1 MKEMKNQLFAP
12 FVLFFLIACNSNP
25 KSPPVESENTVFQ
38 PEDKEILEEVFDLF
52 SEEKDA
58 TTSALMVKVGG
69 FFQETPYVAH
79 TLETEKEQL
88 VINLR
93 ERKLT
98 SLSVYLLSLVMKRH

>member
-1 MKEMKNQLFAP
+1 MKNQLFAP
-12 FVLFFLIACNSNP
+12 FVLVFLIACNSNP

-69 FFQETPYVAH
+69 FFRSPLLGA
-79 TLETEKEQL
+79 
-88 VINLR
+88 LR
-93 ERKLT
+93 DRNN
-98 SLSVYLLSLVMKRH
+98 